1 MLTALEAVSKRASTP
16 QEDSDSFFFLKPPG
30 GLQDT
35 VIEDQAGFKVSND
48 KLVYEAKCLEAG
60 HTEHWGESN
69 GEQLTSL

>member
-35 VIEDQAGFKVSND
+35 VIEDQAGFKVSN
-48 KLVYEAKCLEAG
+48 A
-60 HTEHWGESN
+60 
-69 GEQLTSL
+69 QTSV